1 MFFINNVYDELGLLD
16 VFCRLIVAVL
26 LGGLVGVERQLNGH
40 WVGLRTLMAVSMG
53 AAIFT
58 LVGKLAA
65 EQALQ
70 GGANAANTVDV
81 TRVIQGIAAGV
92 GFLGAGAILKL
103 SDQLE
108 IKGLTTASAIWLS
121 AALGTA
127 AGLALWELALA
138 ATVVSLVVLALLRPV
153 EKWLAQYSK
162 VEKGRVSTVREQAVG
177 VGDPS
182 PVSAGSVSKVPR
194 QDLEAGDCDSSKG

>member
-1 MFFINNVYDELGLLD
+1 MELFNHFSGELGLLD
-16 VFCRLIVAVL
+16 ILVRLLVAVL

-65 EQALQ
+65 EQALEL
-70 GGANAANTVDV
+70 GTNARNIVDA
-81 TRVIQGIAAGV
+81 TRVVQGIAAGV

-108 IKGLTTASAIWLS
+108 VKGLTTASVIWLS

-127 AGLALWELALA
+127 AGLALWELAVA
-138 ATVVSLVVLALLRPV
+138 ATLVSLVVLALLRPV
-153 EKWLAQYSK
+153 EKWLAKYSRP
-162 VEKGRVSTVREQAVG
+162 E
-177 VGDPS
+177 
-182 PVSAGSVSKVPR
+182 
-194 QDLEAGDCDSSKG
+194 

>member
-1 MFFINNVYDELGLLD
+1 MGFIDNVYGDLGLLD
-16 VFCRLIVAVL
+16 IFCRLAVAVL

-65 EQALQ
+65 EQALEL
-70 GGANAANTVDV
+70 GTNARNIVDA
-81 TRVIQGIAAGV
+81 TRVVQGIAAGV

-108 IKGLTTASAIWLS
+108 VKGLTTASAIWLS

-138 ATVVSLVVLALLRPV
+138 ATVVSLVVLALLRPL

-162 VEKGRVSTVREQAVG
+162 ADEDQPENV
-177 VGDPS
+177 
-182 PVSAGSVSKVPR
+182 
-194 QDLEAGDCDSSKG
+194 

>member
-1 MFFINNVYDELGLLD
+1 MSFIDNIYADLGLLD
-16 VFCRLIVAVL
+16 VFCRLTVAVL

-65 EQALQ
+65 EQALEL
-70 GGANAANTVDV
+70 GTNARNIVDA
-81 TRVIQGIAAGV
+81 TRVVQGIAAGV

-108 IKGLTTASAIWLS
+108 VKGLTTASAIWLS

-138 ATVVSLVVLALLRPV
+138 ATVVALGVLALLRPL
-153 EKWLAQYSK
+153 EKWLARYAK
-162 VEKGRVSTVREQAVG
+162 VEEGQSRNN
-177 VGDPS
+177 
-182 PVSAGSVSKVPR
+182 
-194 QDLEAGDCDSSKG
+194 

>member
-1 MFFINNVYDELGLLD
+1 MSFINIDNIYGELGLLD
-16 VFCRLIVAVL
+16 VFCRLVVAVL
-26 LGGLVGVERQLNGH
+26 LGGLVGIERQLNGH
-40 WVGLRTLMAVSMG
+40 WAGLRTLMAVAMG

-58 LVGKLAA
+58 LVGKMAA
-65 EQALQ
+65 EHALHL
-70 GGANAANTVDV
+70 GTNARNIVDV

-108 IKGLTTASAIWLS
+108 VKGLTTASAIWLS

-138 ATVVSLVVLALLRPV
+138 ATVVSLVVLALLRPL
-153 EKWLAQYSK
+153 EKWLARYSNQ
-162 VEKGRVSTVREQAVG
+162 EEGQ
-177 VGDPS
+177 
-182 PVSAGSVSKVPR
+182 
-194 QDLEAGDCDSSKG
+194 

>member
-1 MFFINNVYDELGLLD
+1 MGLIDNISGDLGLLD
-16 VFCRLIVAVL
+16 ILCRLLIAIT
-26 LGGLVGVERQLNGH
+26 LGGLVGIERQLNGH
-40 WVGLRTLMAVSMG
+40 WAGLRTLMAVSMG

-58 LVGKLAA
+58 LVGTLAA
-65 EQALQ
+65 EQA
-70 GGANAANTVDV
+70 ANQQAADDTVRNIVDA
-81 TRVIQGIAAGV
+81 TRVVQGIAAGV

-138 ATVVSLVVLALLRPV
+138 ATVVSLVILALLRPL
-153 EKWLAQYSK
+153 EKWLARYTDTS
-162 VEKGRVSTVREQAVG
+162 VEKEGGGTG
-177 VGDPS
+177 
-182 PVSAGSVSKVPR
+182 
-194 QDLEAGDCDSSKG
+194 

>member
-1 MFFINNVYDELGLLD
+1 MGFIDNVYGELGLLD
-16 VFCRLIVAVL
+16 IFCRLAVAVL

-65 EQALQ
+65 EQALEL
-70 GGANAANTVDV
+70 GTNARNIVDA
-81 TRVIQGIAAGV
+81 TRVVQGIAAGV

-108 IKGLTTASAIWLS
+108 VKGLTTASAIWLS

-138 ATVVSLVVLALLRPV
+138 ATVVSLVVLALLRPL

-162 VEKGRVSTVREQAVG
+162 ADEDQPENV
-177 VGDPS
+177 
-182 PVSAGSVSKVPR
+182 
-194 QDLEAGDCDSSKG
+194 

>member
-1 MFFINNVYDELGLLD
+1 MELFNHFSGELGLLD
-16 VFCRLIVAVL
+16 ILVRLLVAVL

-65 EQALQ
+65 EQALEL
-70 GGANAANTVDV
+70 GTNARNIVDA
-81 TRVIQGIAAGV
+81 TRVVQGIAAGV

-108 IKGLTTASAIWLS
+108 VKGLTTASAIWLS

-127 AGLALWELALA
+127 AGLALWELAVA
-138 ATVVSLVVLALLRPV
+138 ATLVSLVVLALLRPV
-153 EKWLAQYSK
+153 EKWLAKYSRP
-162 VEKGRVSTVREQAVG
+162 E
-177 VGDPS
+177 
-182 PVSAGSVSKVPR
+182 
-194 QDLEAGDCDSSKG
+194 

>member
-1 MFFINNVYDELGLLD
+1 MGFMDNISGEFGLLD
-16 VFCRLIVAVL
+16 IFCRLIVAVL

-40 WVGLRTLMAVSMG
+40 WAGLRTLMAVSMG

-58 LVGKLAA
+58 LVGKMAA
-65 EQALQ
+65 EQALAL
-70 GGANAANTVDV
+70 GANARNIVDA
-81 TRVIQGIAAGV
+81 TRVVQGVAAGV

-138 ATVVSLVVLALLRPV
+138 ATVVSLVVLALLRPL
-153 EKWLAQYSK
+153 EKWLARYAK
-162 VEKGRVSTVREQAVG
+162 VEEGQQKNA
-177 VGDPS
+177 
-182 PVSAGSVSKVPR
+182 
-194 QDLEAGDCDSSKG
+194 